1 MAAPNKP
8 FWRKIIYELLKAE
21 PTGLP
26 MSNRRVALTV
36 LKLTHASSVKL
47 VGRSDG
53 ESGTLAKSSVPSNEK
68 AEPTLPVTNAVPL
81 LSPALAPPTARFVV
95 MPSPAHQLVRPNCAA
110 VNPPASPTAK
120 HCEYAEVLLLASVA
134 FAVMKWQP
142 GMGDWRIA
150 VNAPRQSGPIAIL
163 VGTNHLAPS
172 P

>member
-53 ESGTLAKSSVPSNEK
+53 ESGTLAKSSVPSNEN
-68 AEPTLPVTNAVPL
+68 AEPTLPVANAVPL
-81 LSPALAPPTARFVV
+81 LSPTLAPLTARFVV
-95 MPSPAHQLVRPNCAA
+95 MLSPGHQLVRPGGAT
-110 VNPPASPTAK
+110 VHLPDSPTAK
-120 HCEYAEVLLLASVA
+120 HCENSDVLFPAPVA
-134 FAVMKWQP
+134 TAVMK
-142 GMGDWRIA
+142 
-150 VNAPRQSGPIAIL
+150 
-163 VGTNHLAPS
+163 
-172 P
+172 